1 MTMQADSNTL
11 QNDVFARLR
20 MGIQQF
26 PTQQKTIC
34 SYILN
39 NHQKVAFYTV
49 EELGRASDTS
59 PATVVRV
66 VKRLG
71 YDSYKE
77 LLEDLQKVMMH
88 GNNAVWWELEQIWNT
103 NESDSEQEPVLS
115 WVLRDDIE
123 GIKRSLTPQ
132 LIDSFDK
139 AIDMMEKAK
148 NIGLV
153 GMRSSK
159 FVAGFMHYMMNQFFS
174 NTKMINSNGSDMI
187 YDDVLNYGAN
197 DLGVAVSIGGPH
209 YVKTTHEILK
219 FLKENSVPSILIT
232 NDIANPAIDSATLA
246 LCVDRT
252 KYHYSIVQPLALVE
266 ALVTELARKKKGVA
280 KKKLSRLNEILDS
293 KGITM

>member
-77 LLEDLQKVMMH
+77 LLEDLQKTLKYF
-88 GNNAVWWELEQIWNT
+88 EEQKKQQEQKFLNDLREK
-103 NESDSEQEPVLS
+103 ESD
-115 WVLRDDIE
+115 R
-123 GIKRSLTPQ
+123 
-132 LIDSFDK
+132 
-139 AIDMMEKAK
+139 
-148 NIGLV
+148 
-153 GMRSSK
+153 
-159 FVAGFMHYMMNQFFS
+159 
-174 NTKMINSNGSDMI
+174 
-187 YDDVLNYGAN
+187 
-197 DLGVAVSIGGPH
+197 
-209 YVKTTHEILK
+209 
-219 FLKENSVPSILIT
+219 
-232 NDIANPAIDSATLA
+232 
-246 LCVDRT
+246 
-252 KYHYSIVQPLALVE
+252 
-266 ALVTELARKKKGVA
+266 
-280 KKKLSRLNEILDS
+280 
-293 KGITM
+293 